1 MKKLFISLF
10 AVFFALATP
19 ASAATG
25 PISTT
30 GSSCGF
36 GIVTIQGQQ
45 YIYAHGATAL
55 TTPETRF
62 YDQVYIGVSLSKNDS
77 LVNFVQD
84 SYYNANSAY
93 ITTGDFLFDPTATYK
108 CTSLHRVHDGNSIY
122 TFENGRTRQ

>member
-1 MKKLFISLF
+1 MKKMFISLF

-45 YIYAHGATAL
+45 YIYAHGATVL
-55 TTPETRF
+55 TSPETKM
-62 YDQVYIGVSLSKNDS
+62 YDKIYIGVMLSKNDS
-77 LVNFVQD
+77 LVTFVED
-84 SYYNANSAY
+84 NYYNNNYAY
-93 ITTGDFLFDPTATYK
+93 ISTGDFLFDSSATYK

-122 TFENGRTRQ
+122 TYENGRTRP